1 MGMGTGNAVS
11 LDVLPGKLHTHNFEC
26 LVSDARD
33 VRYNL
38 IGGNLAVRLEEFL
51 GLRVKIYQVLD
62 VPRQDLRV
70 IHPRLVL
77 QMLFNDVHCHIDLRA
92 AVDNEAAISSQR
104 LSLLVI

>member
-1 MGMGTGNAVS
+1 MGMGTGDSVS
-11 LDVLPGKLHTHNFEC
+11 LDVLPGKQHTHNLEC
-26 LVSDARD
+26 FVSDVRN

-38 IGGNLAVRLEEFL
+38 IGGNFAVRFEELL
-51 GLRVKIYQVLD
+51 GLRMKVHQVLD

-77 QMLFNDVHCHIDLRA
+77 QMLFNDIHCHVGLRA

-104 LSLLVI
+104 LSFLVI